1 MKNIISISVIS
12 ILILSGL
19 SACKVKVAE
28 APKLGVEAPVALKTF
43 AAQDLSFQDVK
54 IFLWKKNTSP
64 KDVETVLRS
73 SKRMDKLAEDLAMI
87 NEAKVAIDKQF
98 NDAGIN
104 ADDMQIT
111 IDTLSA
117 QGEEA
122 KNSR

>member
-87 NEAKVAIDKQF
+87 NEAKARGTAIIAICHDTAVR
-98 NDAGIN
+98 DAI
-104 ADDMQIT
+104 ADRLFALTPLQD
-111 IDTLSA
+111 A
-117 QGEEA
+117 A
-122 KNSR
+122 